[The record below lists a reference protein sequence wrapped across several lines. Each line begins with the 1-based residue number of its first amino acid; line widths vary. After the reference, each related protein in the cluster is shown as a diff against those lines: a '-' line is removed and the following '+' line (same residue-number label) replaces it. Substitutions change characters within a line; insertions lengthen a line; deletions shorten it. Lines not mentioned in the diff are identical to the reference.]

1 MTMKNTILILA
12 LSLGATSLSA
22 QESAPAAPMN
32 GAVQQPAPREEVLA
46 VAGQL
51 KEALGNVHNY
61 LGSMEKYIGVAEAGK
76 KESLAGLQSEL
87 MASKTGLE
95 AALTEVSRPEQPDW
109 TRTKADAEAAISKA
123 HDLLARTK
131 KETTT
136 AVN

>member
-1 MTMKNTILILA
+1 MSTTIRTMTMKNTILILA

-95 AALTEVSRPEQPDW
+95 ASRNFLNQSRAP
-109 TRTKADAEAAISKA
+109 R
-123 HDLLARTK
+123 
-131 KETTT
+131 
-136 AVN
+136 